1 MNRLKVLTK
10 YFVRDA
16 LQDMF
21 NGSKIKSGFM
31 VLLMMLLIAFMS
43 LPLIIIVDVLYEPF
57 VIIGQ
62 EGMLLSLILL
72 IGAVINFFL
81 GIFTIMNTYYFSND
95 IEYFLPMPFKSSEI
109 VLSKFIAVLINMI
122 LYSTIIVVPISF
134 CAKVIGESNIFCL
147 YCTYSYYLSYFTNDN
162 CCFSMYAFNEIY

>member
-21 NGSKIKSGFM
+21 NGSKMKSGFM
-31 VLLMMLLIAFMS
+31 ALLMILLIAFMS
-43 LPLIIIVDVLYEPF
+43 LPLIITVDVLYEPF
-57 VIIGQ
+57 AIIGQ
-62 EGMLLSLILL
+62 EGTLLSLILL

-95 IEYFLPMPFKSSEI
+95 IEHFLPMPFKSSEI

-122 LYSTIIVVPISF
+122 LYSTIIVVPLLVFAQKSS
-134 CAKVIGESNIFCL
+134 AVQ
-147 YCTYSYYLSYFTNDN
+147 YFL
-162 CCFSMYAFNEIY
+162 FI